1 MHTENCLP
9 AATAV
14 IPAVAPIKKQRAPTL
29 YLIILTKLGKGFL
42 LLLLAFGVYR
52 LAEADLQVQF
62 LRLLKFVNI
71 DPERQFWTS
80 IGTWLESVN
89 ASNVRLFATGTFLY
103 SLFSLVEGF
112 GLLFRVTWAGW
123 LAIGES
129 VFFIPIEI
137 YELLQHFS
145 TTIAIILLVNIGIV
159 YYLYTNRRR
168 LFRHHQDPT

>member
-1 MHTENCLP
+1 MQL
-9 AATAV
+9 
-14 IPAVAPIKKQRAPTL
+14 
-29 YLIILTKLGKGFL
+29 
-42 LLLLAFGVYR
+42 
-52 LAEADLQVQF
+52 QF
-62 LRLLKFVNI
+62 LNMLKFVNI
-71 DPERQFWTS
+71 DPERKFWSS

-103 SLFSLVEGF
+103 SLFSLVEGT

-159 YYLYTNRRR
+159 YYLYTNRQR
-168 LFRHHQDPT
+168 LFRHHH